1 MPPTLSQYER
11 NCIEMSCGWRRGGS
25 SKRKLKIPVFFGKRL
40 RSNTGLEFA
49 AKVGFCQFAPTLR
62 MEEAIA
68 ANCVSLVGFF
78 RLQGNHVV

>member
-1 MPPTLSQYER
+1 MAPQRQLEAKTKNTS
-11 NCIEMSCGWRRGGS
+11 
-25 SKRKLKIPVFFGKRL
+25 FFGKRL

-78 RLQGNHVV
+78 SLAG